1 MTYGLI
7 AICPYVIRLGLWA
20 INARTGFRFVETP
33 RSEVDLLLLSD
44 ANGNMTTGTLANHW
58 TWDALKRFDSLEPR
72 CVMENTF
79 EVARLGESLS
89 RSHQDAEKTSCPARW
104 RRPLTCV
111 QQFPSCLMYCWIQT
125 HRSRARHR
133 HGFERAL
140 DHCSGVV

>member
-20 INARTGFRFVETP
+20 RNARTGFRFVETP

-58 TWDALKRFDSLEPR
+58 TWDALKRFDPLDPR
-72 CVMENTF
+72 RVMEITL

-89 RSHQDAEKTSCPARW
+89 RT
-104 RRPLTCV
+104 L
-111 QQFPSCLMYCWIQT
+111 
-125 HRSRARHR
+125 R
-133 HGFERAL
+133 HGENFSPGTLTPSSAAATHSDDIAVTPPNPVR
-140 DHCSGVV
+140 